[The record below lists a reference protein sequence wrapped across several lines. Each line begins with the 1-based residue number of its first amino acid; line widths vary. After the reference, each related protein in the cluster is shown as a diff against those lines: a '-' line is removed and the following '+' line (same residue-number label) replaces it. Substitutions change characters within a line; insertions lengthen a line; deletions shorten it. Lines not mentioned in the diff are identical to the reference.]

1 MEQDAYV
8 FRTEQGHI
16 NEEKHNSGELR
27 VWRFPIKRLADLLIL
42 SDLPEVDHLAQS

>member
-8 FRTEQGHI
+8 FRTELEHT
-16 NEEKHNSGELR
+16 NEEKRNYGELP
-27 VWRFPIKRLADLLIL
+27 VWRFTLKRLAGLLIL